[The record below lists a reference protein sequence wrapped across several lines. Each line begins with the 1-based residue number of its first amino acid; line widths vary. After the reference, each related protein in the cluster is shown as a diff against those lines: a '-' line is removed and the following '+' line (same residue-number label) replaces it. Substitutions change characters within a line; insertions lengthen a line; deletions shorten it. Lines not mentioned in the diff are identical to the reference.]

1 MLLTNQQ
8 ATRRNTTETTTG
20 CVEHLQS
27 ILVTKTKRSISYD
40 EACEIGDALIE
51 FYQILA
57 TEYTNES
64 VS

>member
-8 ATRRNTTETTTG
+8 TIRQNATETTTG
-20 CVEHLQS
+20 SVEHLQS
-27 ILVTKTKRSISYD
+27 ILVTKTKRNISYD
-40 EACEIGDALIE
+40 EACGVGDALIE

-57 TEYTNES
+57 TEYTNEP